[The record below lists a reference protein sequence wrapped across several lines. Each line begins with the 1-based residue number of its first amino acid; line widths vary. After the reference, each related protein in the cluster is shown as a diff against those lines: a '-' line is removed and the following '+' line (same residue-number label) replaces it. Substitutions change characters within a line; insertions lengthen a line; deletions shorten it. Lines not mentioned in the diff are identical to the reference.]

1 MESTALSRAA
11 GCRVFLKLELLQ
23 PSGSF
28 KSRGIGHYLLCRL
41 SEHPDP
47 NSVHFYASSGGNA
60 GLACVTA
67 AVTLGRPA
75 TVVCPTTTSPGMLAK
90 LRGAGAH
97 DVVVQGKDLGEA
109 GEYLQRELLP
119 RDPHGVYVPP
129 FDHPDIWAG
138 NGSVVHE
145 VAAQMA
151 ERGEGRGAPAA
162 VVCSVGGGG
171 LLNGVCA
178 AMDEVGWGEECSVLA
193 LETRGTDSL
202 AKALEAGELVSL
214 ERIGSEAK
222 SLGARRVSKETF
234 RLARERKNV
243 RSVVLDDREAAMGCW
258 RLADDER
265 LMVELACGVNV
276 ALCYDGRLEK
286 AVGKKL
292 TKDSK
297 VVIVLCGGNDVTV
310 EKLHQW
316 RKEYGDVE
324 KEIPHNADVPSESTA
339 PGHK

>member
-1 MESTALSRAA
+1 MEI
-11 GCRVFLKLELLQ
+11 FLKLELLQ

-41 SEHPDP
+41 SAHATPQR
-47 NSVHFYASSGGNA
+47 VHFYASSGGNA
-60 GLACVTA
+60 GLACVAA
-67 AVTLGRPA
+67 AVALGRPA
-75 TVVCPTTTSPGMLAK
+75 TVVCPVTTSPGMLAK
-90 LRGAGAH
+90 LRGAGAA
-97 DVVVQGKDLGEA
+97 DVIVRGRDLAEA
-109 GEYLQRELLP
+109 GEILKREVMSG
-119 RDPHGVYVPP
+119 DPNGVYVPP

-151 ERGEGRGAPAA
+151 ERGEGRAAPDA

-171 LLNGVCA
+171 LLNGVLA
-178 AMDEVGWGEECSVLA
+178 AMGEVGWGDECSVVA
-193 LETRGTDSL
+193 METRGTHSL
-202 AKALEAGELVSL
+202 NAALEAGELVGL
-214 ERIGSEAK
+214 EKITSGAT
-222 SLGARRVSKETF
+222 SLGARVVSEETF

-310 EKLHQW
+310 EKLHNW
-316 RKEYGDVE
+316 RKQYGDVE
-324 KEIPHNADVPSESTA
+324 KEIPRNADVPSESTA
-339 PGHK
+339 PGHE

>member
-1 MESTALSRAA
+1 M
-11 GCRVFLKLELLQ
+11 
-23 PSGSF
+23 
-28 KSRGIGHYLLCRL
+28 
-41 SEHPDP
+41 
-47 NSVHFYASSGGNA
+47 
-60 GLACVTA
+60 
-67 AVTLGRPA
+67 TLGRPA

-138 NGSVVHE
+138 NGSVVH
-145 VAAQMA
+145 
-151 ERGEGRGAPAA
+151 
-162 VVCSVGGGG
+162 
-171 LLNGVCA
+171 
-178 AMDEVGWGEECSVLA
+178 EVGWGEECSVLA

>member
-1 MESTALSRAA
+1 
-11 GCRVFLKLELLQ
+11 
-23 PSGSF
+23 
-28 KSRGIGHYLLCRL
+28 
-41 SEHPDP
+41 
-47 NSVHFYASSGGNA
+47 
-60 GLACVTA
+60 
-67 AVTLGRPA
+67 
-75 TVVCPTTTSPGMLAK
+75 MLAK
-90 LRGAGAH
+90 LRAAGAH
-97 DVVVQGKDLGEA
+97 DVIVHGHDLAAA
-109 GEYLQRELLP
+109 GEHLRTQLLP

-145 VAAQMA
+145 VAAQLA
-151 ERGEGRGAPAA
+151 ERGEGRAPPDA

-171 LLNGVCA
+171 LLNGVCGA
-178 AMDEVGWGEECSVLA
+178 LDAVGWSGGCSVLA
-193 LETRGTDSL
+193 METRGTDSL
-202 AKALEAGELVSL
+202 AKALEAGELVAL
-214 ERIGSEAK
+214 EEIGSEAR
-222 SLGARRVSKETF
+222 SLGARRVSEETF
-234 RLARERKNV
+234 RLAREEWRNV

-292 TKDSK
+292 TKESK

-324 KEIPHNADVPSESTA
+324 KEIPRNADVPSESTA
-339 PGHK
+339 PGRR